1 MNKEE
6 TNHGS
11 LLPDFSSQAAR
22 RYRQWRGMKD
32 VATRYLMALGGISVI
47 IAIVLIA
54 FYLLYVVI
62 PMFKPA
68 TVEPV
73 AAYPVPGDTRAATLL
88 YALEEQREI
97 GLRVT
102 AAGRVIFFNTA
113 TGAIRKTIDLALPAG
128 VSITAA
134 ATGDPT
140 QRMVGLGLS
149 DGRVLFFQHDYAVS
163 YPNDVRLITPGILF
177 PFGRAPLPVIAD
189 RTAVRHLAVQYDDEQ
204 ATIAAHDGQGGITL
218 LALTK
223 ESALFG
229 DEFELIR
236 EQGRIMLDTAA
247 VSALR
252 IDVEQRE
259 LYIAA
264 SPGHVYFYDIADKPR
279 PERVQKIAAL
289 DEGAEIT
296 AIEFLAGG
304 ISLLVGDSSGQIAQ
318 WFPVRDD
325 DNNYTLERI
334 RAFNRQQAPITAIA
348 PEHTRKGFAALDAS
362 GRLGLYHT
370 TAHRNVWLG
379 DLAEAAPGRITLAP
393 RANAALIETGGDT
406 LHFWHLQNEH
416 PEISFKSIWGKVWYE
431 SRQGPEYIWQS
442 SSASSD
448 FEPKFSLTP
457 LAFGTFKAA
466 FYAMLFATPLAIMGA
481 IYTAYFMAPGMRQV
495 VKPTIEIMEALPTV
509 ILGFLAGLWLAP
521 FVELHLP
528 GMFIMLLLVPV
539 SIVLAAAGWAGL
551 PAAIKYKVPAG
562 WEAALLIPV
571 VILAVVVSIRISQ
584 PVEQLLFAGN
594 MPLWLSQEMGID
606 YDQRNSLVVGL
617 AMGFAVIPTI
627 FSISED
633 AVYSVPKHLTT
644 GSLALGATT
653 WQTMMRVILLTA
665 SPGIFSAVMIG
676 LGRAVGETMIVV
688 MATGNTAIMDMNIF
702 EGFRAMSA
710 NIAVEMP
717 ETEVNSTHYRIL
729 FLGALVLF
737 MITFFFNT
745 IAEIVRQ
752 RLRKKYSS
760 L

>member
-6 TNHGS
+6 MTHGS
-11 LLPDFSSQAAR
+11 LLPDFGSQSAR

-62 PMFKPA
+62 PMFRPA
-68 TVEPV
+68 TVTPV
-73 AAYPVPGDTRAATLL
+73 AAYPAPGDARAATLL
-88 YALEEQREI
+88 YALEEQREL

-102 AAGRVIFFNTA
+102 AAGQVIFFNAA

-149 DGRVLFFQHDYAVS
+149 DGCVLFFKHDYAVS
-163 YPNDVRLITPGILF
+163 YPNDVRLITPGVLF
-177 PFGRAPLPVIAD
+177 PFGPAPLPVLAD
-189 RTAVRHLAVQYDDEQ
+189 RTAVRQLAVQYDDEQ
-204 ATIAAHDGQGGITL
+204 ATIAAHDGQGGLTL

-223 ESALFG
+223 QTALFG
-229 DEFELIR
+229 DEFEIIR

-264 SPGHVYFYDIADKPR
+264 SPGHVYFYDILDKPR
-279 PERVQKIAAL
+279 PELVQKIVAV

-348 PEHTRKGFAALDAS
+348 PEHARKGFAALDAS

-379 DLAEAAPGRITLAP
+379 DLAEAPPGRITLAP

-466 FYAMLFATPLAIMGA
+466 FYAMLFAIPLAIMGA
-481 IYTAYFMAPGMRQV
+481 IYTAYFMAPRMRQV

-528 GMFIMLLLVPV
+528 GMFIMLLLVPL
-539 SIVLAAAGWAGL
+539 SIILAAAGWAVL